1 MLRTRVLTGL
11 VLASIALLALFF
23 LPTIAIV
30 VITAVVG
37 FLGAL
42 EWVDLRSQAPRAAFR
57 RGYAVLVAI
66 GVVVL
71 WRFFEYSAVA
81 VSVVAILW
89 VGLLAWVG
97 GLVIRSTGASC
108 SPGLVLGFFTITP
121 ALSLVPYLHGQ
132 PHNGGL
138 QLLTVLL
145 VVWVGDIGA
154 YFGGRRF
161 GRSALAPM
169 ISPGKTWEGALVG
182 TILAVSTGAAI
193 VLLFDATSH
202 SGVNFGVLALTAI
215 AAVLAD
221 LFESLLKRSA
231 GKKDSG
237 NLLPGHGGILDRI
250 DSLLGAVPV
259 FSGLTLLF

>member
-11 VLASIALLALFF
+11 VLASLALSALFF
-23 LPTIAIV
+23 LPTVAIAGI
-30 VITAVVG
+30 AAAVG

-42 EWVDLRSQAPRAAFR
+42 EWANLRSQAPGAAFR
-57 RGYAVLVAI
+57 RGYAVLVAAAVI
-66 GVVVL
+66 VL
-71 WRFFEYSAVA
+71 WRLFEHSVVA
-81 VSVVAILW
+81 VSVVAVLW
-89 VGLLAWVG
+89 IGLLAWVAS
-97 GLVIRSTGASC
+97 LVMRRTGASC
-108 SPGLVLGFFTITP
+108 APGLVLGLFTMIP

-132 PHNGGL
+132 SPNGVL
-138 QLLTVLL
+138 ELLTVLL

-169 ISPGKTWEGALVG
+169 ISPGKTWEGALTG
-182 TILAVSTGAAI
+182 FILAVSTGAAI
-193 VLLFDATSH
+193 FFLFDAPPQP
-202 SGVNFGVLALTAI
+202 GMIFAVLAVTAV

-221 LFESLLKRSA
+221 LFESILKRSA

-237 NLLPGHGGILDRI
+237 TLLPGHGGVLDRI

>member
-30 VITAVVG
+30 GITAVVG

-42 EWVDLRSQAPRAAFR
+42 EWADLRSQAPSTAFR
-57 RGYAVLVAI
+57 RGYAMLVAI
-66 GVVVL
+66 GVVIL
-71 WRFFEYSAVA
+71 WRFFEH
-81 VSVVAILW
+81 SVVAVGIVAVLW

-97 GLVIRSTGASC
+97 SLVIRNTGASC
-108 SPGLVLGFFTITP
+108 SPRLLLGFFTITP

-132 PHNGGL
+132 SYNGAL

-169 ISPGKTWEGALVG
+169 ISPGKTWEGAFAG
-182 TILAVSTGAAI
+182 AFLAVSTGAALF
-193 VLLFDATSH
+193 LLFEAPPH
-202 SGVNFGVLALTAI
+202 PGIIFGVLALTAI
-215 AAVLAD
+215 ASALAD
-221 LFESLLKRSA
+221 LFESILKRSA

-250 DSLLGAVPV
+250 DSLLGAVPI
-259 FSGLTLLF
+259 FSGLTLFF

>member
-30 VITAVVG
+30 GITAGIG

-42 EWVDLRSQAPRAAFR
+42 EWVDLRRQAPSIAFR
-57 RGYAVLVAI
+57 KGYAVLVAI
-66 GVVVL
+66 GVVIL
-71 WRFFEYSAVA
+71 WRLFEHSIVA
-81 VSVVAILW
+81 VGVVAILW

-97 GLVIRSTGASC
+97 SLVIRSKGTSC
-108 SPGLVLGFFTITP
+108 SPRLVLGFFTIIP

-132 PHNGGL
+132 SHNGVL

-169 ISPGKTWEGALVG
+169 ISPGKTWEGALAG
-182 TILAVSTGAAI
+182 AILAVSTGAAI
-193 VLLFDATSH
+193 FFLFEAPPH
-202 SGVNFGVLALTAI
+202 PGIIFGVLALTAV
-215 AAVLAD
+215 ASVLAD
-221 LFESLLKRSA
+221 LFESILKRSA